1 MSSNVSLAS
10 ILPDLASP
18 ESLVL
23 PLALKVQWRVCA
35 RSILEGPLCK
45 LIQINVQ
52 TLEHLVCS
60 RACAGF
66 VRKRFDIA
74 AQIPAPKE
82 GCNLL
87 AKGQSRWWHLC
98 VISLSATVGIQFLTL
113 SRKEKEQI
121 PRRTCGTGFLLSFHL
136 SLL

>member
-18 ESLVL
+18 EWFVL

-66 VRKRFDIA
+66 VRKRFDIG
-74 AQIPAPKE
+74 AQIPAPEE
-82 GCNLL
+82 GVICWPMGR
-87 AKGQSRWWHLC
+87 ADGGISASFLC
-98 VISLSATVGIQFLTL
+98 QRQWASS
-113 SRKEKEQI
+113 S
-121 PRRTCGTGFLLSFHL
+121 
-136 SLL
+136 